1 MPFRQ
6 MLLVGFA
13 LLSLVAVVDLATPGS
28 GRFESRLITIETL
41 WDEAGR
47 VPARPPTAEERRT
60 LDGSTLL
67 GDGAQAVRAVV
78 VENTL
83 GRLEIM
89 PSPSGQMT
97 AEYAVRVW
105 EDASNNAPGLA
116 TALLNEVAMTWVRE
130 GDQVRLTLQRP
141 ERLPSGIEKLFVDVR
156 LGVPPGAGVVVA
168 EHAGDV
174 AIEGISG
181 PVRLESAGGQAI
193 VQDVQGTVEVNSRV
207 TDLSIRRVLGPVQ
220 FEVRGG
226 RAEIQEIRGR
236 VDGAASYI
244 ELVVEDVEEDV
255 HLTLGQGFSR
265 VRRVGGDLAL
275 QGGYGESHVSDVAG
289 DVTIAYRLGSVKVGV
304 ARAAELSVDM
314 GDMEVYLEGDGGW
327 TVAAVAEMGEIE
339 TALPLSRLD
348 SGLRT
353 EVSGTIGD
361 GAHRLKLEVS
371 RGTVRLARR

>member
-1 MPFRQ
+1 MPFRR
-6 MLLVGFA
+6 MLLIGFA
-13 LLSLVAVVDLATPGS
+13 LLSLVAVVDLGTPGS
-28 GRFESRLITIETL
+28 DRFEGRFFTIETL
-41 WDEAGR
+41 WDEVGR
-47 VPARPPTAEERRT
+47 VPARPPTVEERRT
-60 LDGSTLL
+60 LDASTLL

-83 GRLEIM
+83 GRLEIR
-89 PSPSGQMT
+89 PSPSGELT

-105 EDASNNAPGLA
+105 EDASKGAPGGA
-116 TALLNEVAMTWVRE
+116 AALLNEVAMAWVRE

-141 ERLPSGIEKLFVDVR
+141 ETLPSGIENLFVDVK
-156 LGVPPGAGVVVA
+156 LGVPPGVDVVT
-168 EHAGDV
+168 EHTGDV
-174 AIEGISG
+174 AIEGILGS
-181 PVRLESAGGQAI
+181 VRLESAGGKAV
-193 VQDVQGTVEVNSRV
+193 VQDVQGAVEVNSRV

-236 VDGAASYI
+236 VEGAGSYI
-244 ELVVEDVEEDV
+244 ELVVEDVAEDV

-265 VRRVGGDLAL
+265 VRKVGGDLAL

-304 ARAAELSVDM
+304 ARSAELSVDM

-339 TALPLSRLD
+339 TALPLSRLE

-353 EVSGTIGD
+353 EVSGTVGD

>member
-1 MPFRQ
+1 MPFRR
-6 MLLVGFA
+6 MLLIGFA
-13 LLSLVAVVDLATPGS
+13 LLSLVAVVDLGTPGS
-28 GRFESRLITIETL
+28 DRFEGRFFTIETL
-41 WDEAGR
+41 WDEVGR
-47 VPARPPTAEERRT
+47 VPARPPTVEERRT
-60 LDGSTLL
+60 LDASTLL

-83 GRLEIM
+83 GRLEIR
-89 PSPSGQMT
+89 PSPSGELT

-105 EDASNNAPGLA
+105 EDASKGAPGGA
-116 TALLNEVAMTWVRE
+116 AALLNEVAMAWVRE

-141 ERLPSGIEKLFVDVR
+141 ETLPSGIENLFVDVK
-156 LGVPPGAGVVVA
+156 LGVPPGVDVVT
-168 EHAGDV
+168 EHTGDV
-174 AIEGISG
+174 AIEGILGS
-181 PVRLESAGGQAI
+181 VRLESAGGKAV
-193 VQDVQGTVEVNSRV
+193 VQDVQGAVEVNSRV

-236 VDGAASYI
+236 VEGAGSYI
-244 ELVVEDVEEDV
+244 ELVVEDVAEDV

-265 VRRVGGDLAL
+265 VRKVGGDLAL

-304 ARAAELSVDM
+304 ARSAELSVDL

-339 TALPLSRLD
+339 TALPLSRLE

-353 EVSGTIGD
+353 EVSGTVGD

>member
-1 MPFRQ
+1 MPFRR
-6 MLLVGFA
+6 MLLIGFA
-13 LLSLVAVVDLATPGS
+13 LLSLVAVVDLGTPGS
-28 GRFESRLITIETL
+28 DRFEGRFFTIETL
-41 WDEAGR
+41 WDEVGR
-47 VPARPPTAEERRT
+47 VPARPPTVEERRT
-60 LDGSTLL
+60 LDASTLL

-83 GRLEIM
+83 GRLEIR
-89 PSPSGQMT
+89 PSPSGELT

-105 EDASNNAPGLA
+105 EDASKGAPGGA
-116 TALLNEVAMTWVRE
+116 AALLNEVAMAWVRE

-141 ERLPSGIEKLFVDVR
+141 ETLPSGIENLFVDVK
-156 LGVPPGAGVVVA
+156 LGVPPGVDVVT
-168 EHAGDV
+168 EHTGDV
-174 AIEGISG
+174 AIEGILGS
-181 PVRLESAGGQAI
+181 VRLESAGGKAV
-193 VQDVQGTVEVNSRV
+193 VQDVQGAVEVNSRV
-207 TDLSIRRVLGPVQ
+207 MDLSIRRVLGPVQ

-236 VDGAASYI
+236 VEGAGSYI
-244 ELVVEDVEEDV
+244 ELVVEDVAEDV

-265 VRRVGGDLAL
+265 VRKVGGDLAL

-304 ARAAELSVDM
+304 ARSAELSVDM

-339 TALPLSRLD
+339 TALPLSRLE

-353 EVSGTIGD
+353 EVSGTVGD

>member
-1 MPFRQ
+1 MPFRR
-6 MLLVGFA
+6 MLLIGFA
-13 LLSLVAVVDLATPGS
+13 LLSLVAVVDLGTPGS
-28 GRFESRLITIETL
+28 DRFEGRFFTIETL
-41 WDEAGR
+41 WDEVGR
-47 VPARPPTAEERRT
+47 VPARPPTVEERRT
-60 LDGSTLL
+60 LDASTLL

-83 GRLEIM
+83 GRLEIR
-89 PSPSGQMT
+89 PSPSGELT

-105 EDASNNAPGLA
+105 EDASKGAPGGA
-116 TALLNEVAMTWVRE
+116 AALLNEVAMAWVRE

-141 ERLPSGIEKLFVDVR
+141 ETLPSGIENLFVDVK
-156 LGVPPGAGVVVA
+156 LGVPPGVDVVT
-168 EHAGDV
+168 EHTGDV
-174 AIEGISG
+174 AIEGILGS
-181 PVRLESAGGQAI
+181 VRLESAGGKAV
-193 VQDVQGTVEVNSRV
+193 VQDVQGAVEVNSRV
-207 TDLSIRRVLGPVQ
+207 MDLSIRRVLGPVQ

-236 VDGAASYI
+236 VEGAGSYI
-244 ELVVEDVEEDV
+244 ELVVEDVAEDV

-265 VRRVGGDLAL
+265 VRKVGGDLAL

-289 DVTIAYRLGSVKVGV
+289 DVTIAYRLGSVKVAV
-304 ARAAELSVDM
+304 ARSAELSVDM

-339 TALPLSRLD
+339 TALPLSRLE

-353 EVSGTIGD
+353 EVSGTVGD

>member
-1 MPFRQ
+1 MPFRR
-6 MLLVGFA
+6 MLLIGFA
-13 LLSLVAVVDLATPGS
+13 LLSLVAVVDLGTPGS
-28 GRFESRLITIETL
+28 DRFEGRFFTIETL
-41 WDEAGR
+41 WDEVGR
-47 VPARPPTAEERRT
+47 VPARPPTVEERRT
-60 LDGSTLL
+60 LDASTLL

-83 GRLEIM
+83 GRLEIR
-89 PSPSGQMT
+89 PSPSGELT

-105 EDASNNAPGLA
+105 EDASKGAPGGA
-116 TALLNEVAMTWVRE
+116 AALLNEVAMAWVRE

-141 ERLPSGIEKLFVDVR
+141 ETLPSGIENLFVDVK
-156 LGVPPGAGVVVA
+156 LGVPPGVDVVT
-168 EHAGDV
+168 EHTGDV
-174 AIEGISG
+174 AIEGILGS
-181 PVRLESAGGQAI
+181 VRLESAGGKAV
-193 VQDVQGTVEVNSRV
+193 VQDVQGAVEVNSRV

-236 VDGAASYI
+236 VEGAGSYI
-244 ELVVEDVEEDV
+244 ELVVEDVAEDV

-265 VRRVGGDLAL
+265 VRKVGGDLAL
-275 QGGYGESHVSDVAG
+275 QGGYGESHVSGVAG

-304 ARAAELSVDM
+304 SRSAELSVDL

-339 TALPLSRLD
+339 TALPLRRLE

-361 GAHRLKLEVS
+361 GAHPFKLEVS

>member
-1 MPFRQ
+1 MPFRR
-6 MLLVGFA
+6 MLLIGFA
-13 LLSLVAVVDLATPGS
+13 LLSLVAVVDLGTPGS
-28 GRFESRLITIETL
+28 DRFEGRFFTIETL
-41 WDEAGR
+41 WDEVGR
-47 VPARPPTAEERRT
+47 VPARPPTVEERRT
-60 LDGSTLL
+60 LDASTLL

-83 GRLEIM
+83 GRLEIR
-89 PSPSGQMT
+89 PSPSGELT

-105 EDASNNAPGLA
+105 EDASKGAPGGA
-116 TALLNEVAMTWVRE
+116 AALLNEVAMAWVRE

-141 ERLPSGIEKLFVDVR
+141 ETLPSGIENLFVDVK
-156 LGVPPGAGVVVA
+156 LGVPPGVDVVT
-168 EHAGDV
+168 EHTGDV
-174 AIEGISG
+174 AIEGILGS
-181 PVRLESAGGQAI
+181 VRLESAGGKAV
-193 VQDVQGTVEVNSRV
+193 VQDVQGAVEVNSRV
-207 TDLSIRRVLGPVQ
+207 MDLSIRRVLGPVQ

-236 VDGAASYI
+236 VEGAGSYI
-244 ELVVEDVEEDV
+244 ELVVEDVAEDV

-265 VRRVGGDLAL
+265 VRKVGGDLAL
-275 QGGYGESHVSDVAG
+275 QGGYGESHVSGVAG

-304 ARAAELSVDM
+304 ARSAELSVDL

-339 TALPLSRLD
+339 TALPLSRLE

-353 EVSGTIGD
+353 EVSGTVGD